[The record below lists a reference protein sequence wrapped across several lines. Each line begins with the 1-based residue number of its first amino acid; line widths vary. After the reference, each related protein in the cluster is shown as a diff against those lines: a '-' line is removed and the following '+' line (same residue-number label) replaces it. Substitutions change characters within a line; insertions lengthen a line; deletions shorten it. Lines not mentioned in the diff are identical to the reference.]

1 MPVYEIRTKDGTP
14 VEVEGPP
21 NATWEQLA
29 SIYSKQQEYRKI
41 FGSPEITDPGLGDYL
56 ASFGRGTASGAVNL
70 FEQAALGAI
79 TPLGEETELAARE
92 NIQDFFG
99 GINPTARPG
108 MEDTVARKF
117 GEALGSFGALG
128 ITSLIPYVGVPLAF
142 STAAA
147 SGAGEASERAR
158 AGGASQEER
167 NLATLGG
174 AGVGMTEMY
183 PIRFLK
189 VLKPGDRIG
198 LLDRTKRALASG
210 GVEGAQEVVAGA
222 LQNAIEKG
230 VYNPE
235 QELFVMGE
243 VKDQA
248 TYGGAVGALVQG
260 VLDLAI
266 RNRGKTS
273 SEVSNEIENTPTST
287 PSTSYKTQ
295 GELFPTSDLGRQGEL
310 FAGQNLG
317 RPPETDSNIARQE
330 ELARLREQGQ
340 QELDL
345 GDRPTTTPSDAPAS
359 VQGNLFSYAIEQ
371 EGAKAARNQITEDQ
385 LKKSEELRQ
394 LIERTEAGPD
404 NQMKGPMLQKLQA
417 QKEQLDKNLLP
428 EGKQEQQ
435 FREAERA
442 RDNQFLDQASDLGI
456 VNNLSQPELQ
466 GIIDKK
472 LREKNVN
479 PNINKRT
486 DGVSTKDSGQDAVS
500 TGDIGIDS
508 KGVKAPASDGLGN
521 IRGDIRPD
529 NVTEKQRDDSL
540 TKRLNQYSPRLNAT
554 ELSNVAKVNPDE
566 RKRLTNE
573 TNEIFN
579 ALGLSIDPERFG
591 KDIDNYI
598 NETEQ
603 SLPLIYNIGK
613 QKEET
618 VFSPYIK
625 QQEELVAKGKATDKE
640 AKKLGINQTLSKQ
653 AFKAFM
659 GRTTEDGKKSKQER
673 DEYQKDKNLKA
684 LKEAGE
690 GRKAVEQEDLQRQ
703 ATRKAKYEAKKRLN
717 QAWEVKKKKSRKV
730 VQDKIDR
737 AKALHAEIQK
747 NTTTSDPST
756 ASDIN
761 KVSLLLLTDS
771 SKVPVYAKEAYMYFW
786 KAPDVGTVLEMIAAD
801 IVANKKSFRESGVK
815 DKAVREHYSG
825 RSTQAA
831 RKAKEWI
838 RSKLSKNSLEYINK
852 RIIKEKEVDL
862 KQLNLNAQR
871 NKAEDFTKK
880 ANESVLDN
888 IALSARIKEQKA
900 KGKATLDKINQEYID
915 KDVLKLPEN
924 AVERLDLPL
933 DPFVK
938 QAIRNGNINLA
949 LEGISASTESPALQK
964 LASRLTSK
972 TGNTKLVLSETI
984 KESGNFNPKT
994 NTITLN
1000 SRTGINLHTFLHE
1013 LTHAVTAASV
1023 ADRSNPVSKQVN
1035 TLYNSVKDQ
1044 LGTYYGSQ
1052 NVDEFVAEAM
1062 SNPTFQDHLRRI
1074 TPKGETL
1081 SAWQRFKNIVGNI
1094 LRKLGLYPP
1103 KDLKDTSTVLSEVD
1117 RMFDGL
1123 LAVAPE
1129 YRDADV
1135 LRMDQGKKGL
1145 IDVIDYTQKVAK
1157 GEKLTSEYRKKWV
1170 SETVSI
1176 LPSYAPNVGKKF
1188 MGFLPLLSVVDIG
1201 NYVGLEGAKTTD
1213 TLIREQEGKGVGRR
1227 VELVDG
1233 TIKRMVD
1240 LVPRNNQDAFNKI
1253 IAVSTRNGVD
1263 PELSLSRATDKYGSD
1278 NEKMKDWKE
1287 VKEMWNSLPTNSK
1300 KAYTLLR
1307 NLYQT
1312 QYEDLKNNI
1321 LKRAEDLGLDTKQ
1334 RQSIKEKLFKNL
1346 LDKSVDPYFP
1356 LTRTGN
1362 KWLAFDKA
1370 GETIVMSFE
1379 GELQRKRAIRA
1390 LKDQGITNVRLH
1402 EKDSAFR
1409 VFGQPGSNSFM
1420 LKILETLK
1428 NNKVD
1433 NKIQDELLQMFVQ
1446 ALPETSFAKAFAKRE
1461 GTLGFNLDA
1470 IYALKTKGYDMAR
1483 TLGKME
1489 YAHLLRK
1496 EEDRLTPFAEQADM
1510 KGTVAKELIDR
1521 IQFARNPPP
1530 DAPAI
1535 LANRVAFNFTLGFNI
1550 SSAVVN
1556 LSQIPLM
1563 FMPMLGGKYGFA
1575 ESNYALTRA
1584 MKLFT
1589 NSGFK
1594 RSISLSDGTSVKTGA
1609 SPSIDNYYVLDR
1621 DGNYKVSEEVKNNK
1635 KYPPEFIKELESLT
1649 KLVQVAQDQ
1658 GQLNRSIFHDTLAL
1672 EGESRGKGF
1681 FEKLNIMS
1689 ASVFHQVERF
1699 NRQVALIS
1707 SYKLE
1712 LDRLNSDRATPSEQA
1727 LSLAQRQEMA
1737 ANNAV
1742 YETQMINGGAL
1753 LGTAPRLAQQSVG
1766 RVALMYKGFGIQMY
1780 YTMLKTALKGLTG
1793 TPAEK
1798 KIAAKQI
1805 TGILLSSF
1813 TLSGVVG
1820 MPLVGALMSITNLF
1834 LDDEDEDAQT
1844 LLRQYLQENI
1854 YKGPL
1859 TAITGVDVS
1868 GRIGLSNLLFRANP
1882 YVQEWDVKTIVME
1895 GLGGPAGSTA
1905 EQLLRGAKEMFS
1917 DDPNKKPIETMTP
1930 AAIKNVLKTFRYVKE
1945 DGAYTRR
1952 DDLIVGDFTNT
1963 ELFGQLMGFSPARYT
1978 FTQEKNR
1985 AKKNMSKALNE
1996 KTSKLL
2002 KHYYLAYRMGDYEE
2016 MSNIMNQMLKR
2027 NAKRPEFAITYE
2039 ALMRSMKSHMRTTA
2053 NTVNGI
2059 YLPPNQMA
2067 YFSILFDDFQF
2078 E

>member
-29 SIYSKQQEYRKI
+29 SIYSRQQNV
-41 FGSPEITDPGLGDYL
+41 SPSQRYIPADLYSEQKITDPGLGDYL

-79 TPLGEETELAARE
+79 TPLEEETELAARE
-92 NIQDFFG
+92 GIQDFFG
-99 GINPTARPG
+99 GINPKARPG

-128 ITSLIPYVGVPLAF
+128 ITSLIPYVGLPLAF
-142 STAAA
+142 TTAAA

-167 NLATLGG
+167 NRAALYGG
-174 AGVGMTEMY
+174 MVGTTEML
-183 PIRFLK
+183 PIRLLR
-189 VLKPGDRIG
+189 VLKPGERIG
-198 LLDRTKRALASG
+198 LLDSVKRMLASG
-210 GVEGAQEVVAGA
+210 SIEGAQEVVAGA

-243 VKDQA
+243 IQDQA
-248 TYGGAVGALVQG
+248 TYGGMVGALVQG
-260 VLDLAI
+260 VLDLTI

-273 SEVSNEIENTPTST
+273 SEISNEIENTPT
-287 PSTSYKTQ
+287 STSYKTQ
-295 GELFPTSDLGRQGEL
+295 GELFPTSDLGRQGGL
-310 FAGQNLG
+310 FAGQDLG
-317 RPPETDSNIARQE
+317 RPPELDPNIARQE

-371 EGAKAARNQITEDQ
+371 EGAKATRNQIIKDQ
-385 LKKSEELRQ
+385 LQKSEELRQ

-404 NQMKGPMLQKLQA
+404 NQMKGPILQKLRA
-417 QKEQLDKNLLP
+417 QKAQIDENLLP
-428 EGKQEQQ
+428 EAKQEQQ

-442 RDNQFLDQASDLGI
+442 RDNQFLDQAFDLGI

-479 PNINKRT
+479 PNINKRA

-500 TGDIGIDS
+500 TRDIGIDS
-508 KGVKAPASDGLGN
+508 EGAKAPTGDGLGD
-521 IRGDIRPD
+521 IRGDIRSN
-529 NVTEKQRDDSL
+529 NVTKKQRDDSL

-554 ELSNVAKVNPDE
+554 ELSDIAKVNPDE

-573 TNEIFN
+573 TNEIFD
-579 ALGLSIDPERFG
+579 ALGLSIDPEKFG
-591 KDIDNYI
+591 RDIDNYI

-603 SLPLIYNIGK
+603 SFPLIYNIGK
-613 QKEET
+613 QQEET

-625 QQEELVAKGKATDKE
+625 QQEKLIATKKDTDKVAKE
-640 AKKLGINQTLSKQ
+640 LGIDQTLSKQ

-659 GRTTEDGKKSKQER
+659 DRTTKEGKKFEQER
-673 DEYQKDKNLKA
+673 KEYIKAKNLEA
-684 LKEAGE
+684 LTKAGE
-690 GRKAVEQEDLQRQ
+690 NRKTLEQKNLQDQ
-703 ATRKAKYEAKKRLN
+703 ADRKAKYEAKKRLN
-717 QAWEVKKKKSRKV
+717 QTWEVKKKKSRKV

-801 IVANKKSFRESGVK
+801 IVVNRKSFRESGVK

-831 RKAKEWI
+831 RKAKEWV

-900 KGKATLDKINQEYID
+900 KGKATLDKINEEYIN

-984 KESGNFNPKT
+984 RESGNFNPKT

-1094 LRKLGLYPP
+1094 LRRLGLYPP
-1103 KDLKDTSTVLSEVD
+1103 KNLKDTSTVLSEVD

-1145 IDVIDYTQKVAK
+1145 IDVVDYTQKAAK

-1170 SETVSI
+1170 SDTVST
-1176 LPSYAPNVGKKF
+1176 LPSYAPNIVKKF
-1188 MGFLPLLSVVDIG
+1188 MGFLPSLSIVDIG

-1233 TIKRMVD
+1233 TIKRVSD
-1240 LVPRNNQDAFNKI
+1240 LVPKNNRDAFNKI
-1253 IAVSTRNGVD
+1253 VAVSTRNEVD

-1278 NEKMKDWKE
+1278 TEKMKDWKE
-1287 VKEMWNSLPTNSK
+1287 VKEMWNSLPTDSK
-1300 KAYTLLR
+1300 KAYILLR
-1307 NLYQT
+1307 NLYKT

-1321 LKRAEDLGLDTKQ
+1321 LKRAEDLGLDKKQ

-1346 LDKSVDPYFP
+1346 LDKAKDPYFP

-1370 GETIVMSFE
+1370 GETVVMSFE

-1402 EKDSAFR
+1402 EKDSAFK

-1420 LKILETLK
+1420 LEI
-1428 NNKVD
+1428 
-1433 NKIQDELLQMFVQ
+1433 
-1446 ALPETSFAKAFAKRE
+1446 
-1461 GTLGFNLDA
+1461 
-1470 IYALKTKGYDMAR
+1470 LKT
-1483 TLGKME
+1483 
-1489 YAHLLRK
+1489 
-1496 EEDRLTPFAEQADM
+1496 
-1510 KGTVAKELIDR
+1510 
-1521 IQFARNPPP
+1521 
-1530 DAPAI
+1530 
-1535 LANRVAFNFTLGFNI
+1535 
-1550 SSAVVN
+1550 
-1556 LSQIPLM
+1556 
-1563 FMPMLGGKYGFA
+1563 
-1575 ESNYALTRA
+1575 
-1584 MKLFT
+1584 
-1589 NSGFK
+1589 
-1594 RSISLSDGTSVKTGA
+1594 
-1609 SPSIDNYYVLDR
+1609 
-1621 DGNYKVSEEVKNNK
+1621 
-1635 KYPPEFIKELESLT
+1635 
-1649 KLVQVAQDQ
+1649 
-1658 GQLNRSIFHDTLAL
+1658 
-1672 EGESRGKGF
+1672 
-1681 FEKLNIMS
+1681 
-1689 ASVFHQVERF
+1689 
-1699 NRQVALIS
+1699 
-1707 SYKLE
+1707 
-1712 LDRLNSDRATPSEQA
+1712 
-1727 LSLAQRQEMA
+1727 
-1737 ANNAV
+1737 
-1742 YETQMINGGAL
+1742 
-1753 LGTAPRLAQQSVG
+1753 
-1766 RVALMYKGFGIQMY
+1766 
-1780 YTMLKTALKGLTG
+1780 
-1793 TPAEK
+1793 
-1798 KIAAKQI
+1798 
-1805 TGILLSSF
+1805 
-1813 TLSGVVG
+1813 
-1820 MPLVGALMSITNLF
+1820 
-1834 LDDEDEDAQT
+1834 
-1844 LLRQYLQENI
+1844 
-1854 YKGPL
+1854 
-1859 TAITGVDVS
+1859 
-1868 GRIGLSNLLFRANP
+1868 
-1882 YVQEWDVKTIVME
+1882 
-1895 GLGGPAGSTA
+1895 
-1905 EQLLRGAKEMFS
+1905 
-1917 DDPNKKPIETMTP
+1917 
-1930 AAIKNVLKTFRYVKE
+1930 
-1945 DGAYTRR
+1945 
-1952 DDLIVGDFTNT
+1952 
-1963 ELFGQLMGFSPARYT
+1963 
-1978 FTQEKNR
+1978 
-1985 AKKNMSKALNE
+1985 
-1996 KTSKLL
+1996 
-2002 KHYYLAYRMGDYEE
+2002 
-2016 MSNIMNQMLKR
+2016 
-2027 NAKRPEFAITYE
+2027 
-2039 ALMRSMKSHMRTTA
+2039 
-2053 NTVNGI
+2053 
-2059 YLPPNQMA
+2059 
-2067 YFSILFDDFQF
+2067 
-2078 E
+2078 